1 MVVPDETIVKPRAWS
16 QESLKTRIMPKRR
29 VATLRLD
36 HFIPYKLSV
45 LAAKVS
51 LRLAREYEQAVGL
64 QLPEARV
71 MAVLGSFSPVSSN
84 AVVQHTS
91 MDKATVSRAISRLLH
106 LGLMT
111 RVPDPRD
118 RRLLILSFT
127 PRGRRCYARLTR
139 IARKWESWFV
149 ARLSAAEHARLKRS
163 LTKLTERL
171 EANGPYAAPKL
182 RTKRA
187 P

>member
-1 MVVPDETIVKPRAWS
+1 MPRRHA
-16 QESLKTRIMPKRR
+16 
-29 VATLRLD
+29 AALRLG

-51 LRLAREYEQAVGL
+51 SRLAREYEQAVGL

-71 MAVLGSFSPVSSN
+71 MAVLGSFSPASSN

-91 MDKATVSRAISRLLH
+91 MDKATVSRAITRLLH

-149 ARLSAAEHARLKRS
+149 TELSPGERGRLMRTLTRL
-163 LTKLTERL
+163 TDRL
-171 EANGPYAAPKL
+171 ATAPGPYAKSRPAL
-182 RTKRA
+182 KRRSSRA
-187 P
+187 L